1 MKLNAILAAAALS
14 LASVSAHAVYIDV
27 SGDNGEDTLQDI
39 LNGITVG
46 GDSSIDVNADQV
58 NPSDLWINSDSGAS
72 PTRWV
77 ASIAGYASQNK
88 FGIYDPKDPGNQFT
102 IFDGQTEGNAPFS
115 WGLDSDG
122 SVWADGYGTTGGF
135 GDTGTTFSSTTFGFF
150 LETPNTTF
158 FSQTGLNPDES
169 QQMVAFNGG
178 NGDYIDLPGF
188 GGNTKWTEGGWVLA
202 WEDILYE
209 ESDKDF
215 NDLVVF
221 IESIVPVPEP
231 GTLALLGLGIGGLAA
246 ARRRQSRK
254 EA

>member
-1 MKLNAILAAAALS
+1 MKLNAILAAAAFS

-27 SGDNGEDTLQDI
+27 SGDNGEKTLQEI
-39 LNGITVG
+39 LNDITVG

-58 NPSDLWINSDSGAS
+58 NPSDLWLNSDSGAS

-88 FGIYDPKDPGNQFT
+88 FGIYDPGNIENQYT
-102 IFDGQTEGNAPFS
+102 IFDGQTEGNSPFQYT

-122 SVWADGYGTTGGF
+122 SVHDTN
-135 GDTGTTFSSTTFGFF
+135 GDTGITFSSTTFGFF

-158 FSQTGLNPDES
+158 FSQKGLNEDGS
-169 QQMVAFNGG
+169 QQMVAFQGG
-178 NGDYIDLPGF
+178 NGDYVDLPGF
-188 GGNTKWTEGGWVLA
+188 GGDTKWTEGGWVLA